1 MPPRRV
7 AACDGGHRTSQVQTL
22 LDLLQAAGIGAAIG
36 IRPFLPVLLVG
47 ALAAGDLGIDFDG
60 TDFSFLE
67 KAPFLLAM
75 VVGMVLVDLVRRRA
89 GGDERL
95 EAGTGLIVLAAI
107 ALVLAA
113 LEGGGS
119 LADRHHPVAA
129 GIVVAVLA
137 AALALVAVPP
147 LFARVRTRLGAEAGL
162 LPLYRE
168 ALALVAAG
176 LSVLFPPL
184 AILVIGGLAW
194 LLAGGRRRQ
203 GEKYAGLRILR

>member
-7 AACDGGHRTSQVQTL
+7 ATRDGGHGTSQVHTL

-67 KAPFLLAM
+67 QAPFLLGV

-95 EAGTGLIVLAAI
+95 EAGAGLMVLSVIAVVLAG
-107 ALVLAA
+107 

-119 LADRHHPVAA
+119 LADRGNSVPA
-129 GIVVAVLA
+129 GIAIAVLA

-147 LFARVRTRLGAEAGL
+147 LFARVRTRLGADAGL

-168 ALALVAAG
+168 AMALVAAG

-184 AILVIGGLAW
+184 AILVIGGLVW